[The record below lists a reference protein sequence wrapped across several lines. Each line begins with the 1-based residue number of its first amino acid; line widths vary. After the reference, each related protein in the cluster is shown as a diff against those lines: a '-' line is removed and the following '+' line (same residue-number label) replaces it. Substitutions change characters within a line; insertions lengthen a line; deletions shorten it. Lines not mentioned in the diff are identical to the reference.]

1 MEVLN
6 SNKVRAELFKLFYKD
21 NKFVLHEA
29 DDAAEALNNI
39 LKALHAAFATQ
50 GR

>member
-1 MEVLN
+1 VEVLN

-29 DDAAEALNNI
+29 DDAAEALDSI
-39 LKALHAAFATQ
+39 LRALHAAFATQ